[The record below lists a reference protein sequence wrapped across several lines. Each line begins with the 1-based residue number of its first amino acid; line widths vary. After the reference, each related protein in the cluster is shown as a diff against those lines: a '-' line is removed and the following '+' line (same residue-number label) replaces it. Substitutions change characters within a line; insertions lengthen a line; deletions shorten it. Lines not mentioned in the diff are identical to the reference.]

1 MRVKTTYCS
10 VNEEYYTELEAYA
23 NNKNQIYISISVP
36 GGDIREEQHIVL
48 DKKTAIK
55 LAKDLRREI
64 SFLTEE

>member
-10 VNEEYYTELEAYA
+10 TDEKYYTELVAYMNA
-23 NNKNQIYISISVP
+23 QNQIFIMISKP
-36 GGDIREEQHIVL
+36 DGDGWDSQHIVL

-64 SFLTEE
+64 SFMED